1 MFCLYNLNIRNED
14 KESTMGAMTQ
24 LNSIPGYLA
33 RPATNGPWPALFV
46 IQEWWGL
53 DAQTKSIADRCAAEG
68 YLAFAPDVY
77 HGEIA
82 ALGDSEK
89 AMSLVQKY
97 GPTAPDEL
105 EKVFEGFQAHPDCS
119 GKIGSMGF
127 CFGGRMSLV
136 LGIRRPLDAVC
147 TFYGGGMQTIFDQM
161 PSLHAPVL
169 GLFGDADQSI
179 PVGTVEQFKQLLEKL
194 GLEHEIIVY
203 PNSGHAFFRDS
214 DPNVYKPIAA
224 QDAWER
230 VRKFFAK
237 HLK

>member
-1 MFCLYNLNIRNED
+1 
-14 KESTMGAMTQ
+14 MGETTQ
-24 LNSIPGYLA
+24 LNSVPGYLA
-33 RPATNGPWPALFV
+33 TPAGDGPFPALLV

-53 DAQTKSIADRCAAEG
+53 DAQTKSIADRFAAEG
-68 YLAFAPDVY
+68 YLAFSPDVY
-77 HGEIA
+77 HGELA
-82 ALGDSEK
+82 ALGDSDK
-89 AMSLVQKY
+89 AMSLVTKY

-105 EKVFEGFQAHPDCS
+105 EKAFEGFKSHPQCS
-119 GKIGSMGF
+119 GKVGSVGF
-127 CFGGRMSLV
+127 CFGGRMSLT

-161 PSLHAPVL
+161 HNLHAPVL

-179 PVGTVEQFKQLLEKL
+179 PVGTVEQFDKLLGEL

-214 DPNVYKPIAA
+214 DPKVYKPEASK
-224 QDAWER
+224 DAWER
-230 VRKFFAK
+230 VKKFFAK